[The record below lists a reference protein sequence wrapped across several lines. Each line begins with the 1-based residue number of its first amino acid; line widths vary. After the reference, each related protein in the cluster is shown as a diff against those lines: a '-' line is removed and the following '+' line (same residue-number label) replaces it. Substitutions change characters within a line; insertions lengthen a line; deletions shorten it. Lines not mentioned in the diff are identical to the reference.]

1 MAITKET
8 LRQLLEAEDG
18 AVLVLRE
25 GQFHIV
31 GSAGDP
37 GGGLEVISR
46 ADLLARIGD
55 AEISDRELTD
65 QAAALET
72 AVSELGG

>member
-1 MAITKET
+1 MTITKET

-31 GSAGDP
+31 GSADHS

-55 AEISDRELTD
+55 AEVSDRELTH